1 MKKQILMVAAVALA
15 LGGCSKTETTGAAQG
30 GVIGFAGS
38 GIDNITKAEDL
49 DDDSFTKFY
58 VYGGYGEGANQA
70 LFNGDEVTGTM
81 NGTWTYTNTKYWADG
96 TWNFGAYSTNAPEG
110 SVTPSWDYENGLTL
124 TVNAGMSNQG
134 DLVYDDETKTVDDA
148 ISASNNN
155 VSFTF
160 KHLLSKIQFKFTKA
174 DNLKATKVELSG
186 FKVTGITTNG
196 TWTKGVQGT
205 VTSATTDVYTAWTG
219 ETAQEIDNTNG
230 ATAGA
235 FYVIPQTVGTFTIE
249 LNAKVTQGTEV
260 IRNGKVT
267 ATLPTTAYPGWDA
280 QKAYQ
285 YTAQIAWENID
296 DEDPSTPETLP
307 IVFDVTELDGW
318 DDAEPAETDITGS
331 LTDVTEP

>member
-38 GIDNITKAEDL
+38 GIDNITKAGDL
-49 DDDSFTKFY
+49 NDESFTKFY

-81 NGTWTYTNTKYWADG
+81 NGSWTYTNTKYWANG

-110 SVTPSWDYENGLTL
+110 SVTPSWYYENGLTL

-134 DLVYDDETKTVDDA
+134 DLVYDDETKTVTDA
-148 ISASNNN
+148 TSASNNN

-174 DNLKATKVELSG
+174 DNLKATKVELSD
-186 FKVTGITTNG
+186 FKVSGITTNG

-205 VTSATTDVYTAWTG
+205 VTSATTSEYTAWTG
-219 ETAQEIDNTNG
+219 EMAQEIDNTNG

-267 ATLPTTAYPGWDA
+267 ATLPTTAYPEWGA

-307 IVFDVTELDGW
+307 IVFDVTELEGW